1 MEPDSDTGLDMM
13 TELSEDD
20 DDGGRSVS
28 MADAMV
34 VAFFIFLIR
43 FMGGD

>member
-20 DDGGRSVS
+20 DDGGRWAEIECVLRL
-28 MADAMV
+28 V
-34 VAFFIFLIR
+34 EYLI
-43 FMGGD
+43 